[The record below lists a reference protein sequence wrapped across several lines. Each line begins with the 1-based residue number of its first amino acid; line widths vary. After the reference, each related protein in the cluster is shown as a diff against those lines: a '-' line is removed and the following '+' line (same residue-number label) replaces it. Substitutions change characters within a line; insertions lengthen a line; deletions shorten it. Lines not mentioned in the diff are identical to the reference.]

1 MNIVSLRRH
10 SNRSIMKKITL
21 TSIVISILLVLSSC
35 SSGDEA
41 TVDNFG
47 EDRVY
52 PAVEAVEARLGSLPL
67 EERLSGVVAAANQ
80 IDLYPRISAPVLE
93 VYVQDGDRVQEGD
106 ILIKLDDSELREQL
120 RQAEA
125 NLRITQAQQRQARA
139 ELNEVESQ
147 MRRQQVLNERDLSSE
162 LEMERIQALLESA
175 EASYELSEARV
186 EQAESSVEEQK
197 QQLSR
202 TEIRAPINGTVGQRS
217 VEPGMLVNTGSRLIT
232 IGDLTRSKVTVNL
245 TERMMQYIEPGQTV
259 RVFSENLG
267 DTVITASLSRI
278 SPFLGAGSFST
289 TAEIDIINDD
299 MALMPGMFVNVDI
312 LYGESEQATVI
323 PLSSI
328 YRNPRT
334 GETGVYVAAGYGI
347 ESDLMNNPENA
358 NNELANL
365 SNPVDTEFRSIE
377 VIAKGRDTAGVE
389 GINPGEWVVTVGQNL
404 LSRDGRNIARVR
416 EVTWNQIIA
425 MQRMQPQDLLME
437 IMSPDSSP
445 NADNNL

>member
-1 MNIVSLRRH
+1 
-10 SNRSIMKKITL
+10 MKKITL

>member
-1 MNIVSLRRH
+1 
-10 SNRSIMKKITL
+10 MKKITL

-175 EASYELSEARV
+175 EASYELAEARG

-217 VEPGMLVNTGSRLIT
+217 VEPGMLVNTGSKLIT